1 MRTGHKL
8 FPAALLLFI
17 LFSASNI
24 LCAGEPVPFAGEV
37 NANNI
42 NIRSDSTVSA
52 DIICKS
58 AKGEHLEVVSERYD
72 WYKIRLPKQAPSF
85 IKKNLVAG
93 IEDKPADSF
102 DKLKASGNVL
112 IKNAKV
118 MKDNVNIRLA
128 PSESSPI
135 LGKVN
140 RNEVLTVL
148 EDKGGWY
155 RIEPVNNSFGWIS
168 SKFISKISTAATSQ
182 GAPEPAQA
190 QQQGISATGGKN
202 TVIEGIIKP
211 YGIVFKRPA
220 THKLITNDK
229 KIFLLKGNKKSLDQ
243 LNYHKV
249 KVIGKVTGPDSQK
262 YPIIEI
268 EKIEEMD

>member
-1 MRTGHKL
+1 MRTGHKI
-8 FPAALLLFI
+8 FPTALLLFV
-17 LFSASNI
+17 LFSAANI
-24 LCAGEPVPFAGEV
+24 LSAQEPASFTGVV
-37 NANNI
+37 NADNI

-52 DIICKS
+52 QIICKS
-58 AKGEHLEVVSERYD
+58 AKGERLEVVSERYD

-102 DKLKASGNVL
+102 DKLKTSASGL

-118 MKDNVNIRLA
+118 IKDSVNIRLA
-128 PSESSPI
+128 PSETSPI
-135 LGKVN
+135 LGKVD
-140 RNEVLTVL
+140 RNEVITVL

-155 RIEPVNNSFGWIS
+155 KIEPVNNSFGWIS
-168 SKFISKISTAATSQ
+168 SKFISKVSATATSQ
-182 GAPEPAQA
+182 GAVVRLPIAAAKPEPTQA
-190 QQQGISATGGKN
+190 QQ
-202 TVIEGIIKP
+202 IEGIIKP

-220 THKLITNDK
+220 THKLITSDN

-249 KVIGKVTGPDSQK
+249 KVTGKSIGPDTQK

-268 EKIEEMD
+268 EKIEELD

>member
-1 MRTGHKL
+1 MRTGHKI
-8 FPAALLLFI
+8 FPVALLLFM
-17 LFSASNI
+17 LFSAANI
-24 LCAGEPVPFAGEV
+24 LRAGEPAPFTGEV

-52 DIICKS
+52 EIICKS
-58 AKGEHLEVVSERYD
+58 AKGERLEVVSERYD

-85 IKKNLVAG
+85 VKKNLVAG

-102 DKLKASGNVL
+102 DKLKASGNEL

-118 MKDNVNIRLA
+118 IKDNVNIRLA
-128 PSESSPI
+128 PNESSPI

-148 EDKGGWY
+148 ADKGGWY
-155 RIEPVNNSFGWIS
+155 KIEPVNNSFGWIS
-168 SKFISKISTAATSQ
+168 TRFVSKVSSAAK
-182 GAPEPAQA
+182 PEPTQT
-190 QQQGISATGGKN
+190 QQQTISLAGEKN

-220 THKLITNDK
+220 THKLITSDN

-243 LNYHKV
+243 LNYHRV
-249 KVIGKVTGPDSQK
+249 KVTGKFIGPDTQK
-262 YPIIEI
+262 YPIIEV
-268 EKIEEMD
+268 EKIEALD

>member
-1 MRTGHKL
+1 MCTGHKI
-8 FPAALLLFI
+8 FPVASLLFI

-24 LCAGEPVPFAGEV
+24 LCAGEPVPFTGEV

-52 DIICKS
+52 EIICKS
-58 AKGEHLEVVSERYD
+58 AKGERLEVVSERYD

-102 DKLKASGNVL
+102 DKLKASGNEL

-118 MKDNVNIRLA
+118 IKDRVNIRLT

-135 LGKVN
+135 LGKVD

-168 SKFISKISTAATSQ
+168 SKFISKVSTAATSQ
-182 GAPEPAQA
+182 GAV
-190 QQQGISATGGKN
+190 QQQAISVTEGKN
-202 TVIEGIIKP
+202 TIIEGIIKP

-220 THKLITNDK
+220 THKLITSDN

-249 KVIGKVTGPDSQK
+249 KVIGKLTGPDSQK
-262 YPIIEI
+262 YPIIEV
-268 EKIEEMD
+268 EKIEALD

>member
-1 MRTGHKL
+1 MCTGHKI
-8 FPAALLLFI
+8 FPVALLLFI

-24 LCAGEPVPFAGEV
+24 LCAGEPAPFTGEV

-52 DIICKS
+52 EIICKS
-58 AKGEHLEVVSERYD
+58 AKGERLEVVSERYD

-102 DKLKASGNVL
+102 DKLKASGNEL

-118 MKDNVNIRLA
+118 IKDRVNIRLT

-135 LGKVN
+135 LGKVD

-168 SKFISKISTAATSQ
+168 SKFISKVSTAATSQ
-182 GAPEPAQA
+182 GAV
-190 QQQGISATGGKN
+190 QQQAISVTEGKN
-202 TVIEGIIKP
+202 TIIEGIIKP

-220 THKLITNDK
+220 THKLITSDN

-249 KVIGKVTGPDSQK
+249 KVIGKLTGPDSQK
-262 YPIIEI
+262 YPIIEV
-268 EKIEEMD
+268 EKIEALD

>member
-1 MRTGHKL
+1 MCTGHKIL
-8 FPAALLLFI
+8 PVALLLFI
-17 LFSASNI
+17 LFNASNI
-24 LCAGEPVPFAGEV
+24 LCAGEPVPFTGEV

-52 DIICKS
+52 EIICKS
-58 AKGEHLEVVSERYD
+58 AKGERLEVVSERYD

-102 DKLKASGNVL
+102 DKLKASGNEL

-118 MKDNVNIRLA
+118 IKDRVNIRLT

-135 LGKVN
+135 LGKVD

-155 RIEPVNNSFGWIS
+155 KIEPVNNSFGWIS
-168 SKFISKISTAATSQ
+168 SKFISVVRLPIAA
-182 GAPEPAQA
+182 AKPEPPQT
-190 QQQGISATGGKN
+190 QQQAISVTEGKN
-202 TVIEGIIKP
+202 TIIEGIIKP

-220 THKLITNDK
+220 THKLITSDN

-249 KVIGKVTGPDSQK
+249 KVIGKLTGPDSQK
-262 YPIIEI
+262 YPIIEV
-268 EKIEEMD
+268 EKIEALD